1 MSVVS
6 RFINRFLNKGVEA
19 PTEAAPSNFSAAARQ
34 QADDARREHE
44 LELAVLKEQARRSAM

>member
-1 MSVVS
+1 MSIVS
-6 RFINRFLNKGVEA
+6 RYINRFLDEGVET

-34 QADDARREHE
+34 QAEDAKRKHE